1 MTIRT
6 LLAPL
11 PTPAIGMVLRR
22 YYLWAGSAENWGGDG
37 DCQFSDEM
45 TYFLPACFFFTVT
58 VFSLIRGLIAGL
70 RHGRTR
76 PEVPQGE

>member
-11 PTPAIGMVLRR
+11 PTPATRMVLRR
-22 YYLWAGSAENWGGDG
+22 YYLGAGSAENWGGDG
-37 DCQFSDEM
+37 ARQFSDEM
-45 TYFLPACFFFTVT
+45 AYFLPAGFFFTVA
-58 VFSLIRGLIAGL
+58 VFSFIRGLIAGL
-70 RHGRTR
+70 RHGWTC